1 MYAAIAE
8 IIIENEKDDYH
19 FENFTREVCEKHE
32 GIPPLCLHLQS
43 WDRGRDARATAP
55 GRGSHRNLI
64 CATLNK
70 DVNAKADADLL
81 RVTATSSPDRLI
93 YCSSQRLSEEKVDD
107 IVKII
112 KRHVPSGSVLVLGGI
127 QLANLAEKYPEIF
140 EKHYHAEV
148 HTLRSTILT
157 SSSEADAPTRG
168 LRLAL
173 ITFGS
178 DEATILRHE
187 ILHTSVLEFFR
198 DGEPHTVSDLT
209 TVFSTDLGLPRSMR
223 SDLMQRVVSLE
234 DKDGAI
240 RREGNSWIITEF
252 GRQQLLATPV
262 KAAANLLEGRQI
274 VRERLEA
281 LIGKKISDQQYEQ
294 IWSRLVD
301 FLSGLFYANG
311 LAVICAVEQFLSGR
325 RDTSSEDPNL
335 RSLLTEGIKRT
346 VAVIS
351 TTDLRESVAL
361 AILDMLTERSGAAF
375 EWFSKVAERFVILC
389 SLGLEG
395 TSADEIRQV
404 LRSHQVILD
413 SDIILSYLC
422 TGESDHRKSRDL
434 LGWWLQLG
442 GRLLVSPVVLE
453 EVAYH
458 AWISERDF
466 RETEYLLGKLQKHE
480 LGRYIKSAF
489 VRTYHGLE
497 KSPNRWQM
505 YIGQFRGNSKGDYS
519 KILSILR
526 QRLKVETL
534 PEAYDENLRGRINEY
549 LMTSARDVY
558 KEAEQLE
565 DVSYKVER
573 DGKLMA
579 SIAAARKVQERMGDR
594 NPIVLLSSSYLL
606 RRAENRFR
614 EEFGAERVLFSIG
627 ALSYLLSSLP
637 DVTLGADSL
646 RRALFEFGSSARLND
661 PERRALRVIR
671 ATEAYD
677 IPWAERQLLQTN
689 LTAAIRSEAE
699 KRGIREEQLRNTVGS
714 GAEPKTGAKLIADAL
729 REMAIKNK
737 TSDEL
742 TQAQHKINQLQA
754 QIIDLEETLKSAKQ
768 N

>member
-1 MYAAIAE
+1 MHAAIAE
-8 IIIENEKDDYH
+8 IIIENEKNDYR
-19 FENFTREVCEKHE
+19 FEGFTREICEKHE
-32 GIPPLCLHLQS
+32 GVPFVPTSQS
-43 WDRGRDARATAP
+43 WDRGRDARATPP
-55 GRGSHRNLI
+55 GKGSHRSLI

-93 YCSSQRLSEEKVDD
+93 YCSSQRLSEEKIDE
-107 IVKII
+107 IIKII

-127 QLANLAEKYPEIF
+127 QLANLAEKYPGIF
-140 EKHYHAEV
+140 EKHYHAEIN
-148 HTLRSTILT
+148 TLRSTILT
-157 SSSEADAPTRG
+157 SSSESNAPTRG

-173 ITFGS
+173 IAFGS
-178 DEATILRHE
+178 DEATALRHE
-187 ILHTSVLEFFR
+187 ILHSSVLEFFG
-198 DGEPHTVSDLT
+198 DGQPHTVSGLT
-209 TVFSTDLGLPRSMR
+209 SVFSTDLGLPRPMR
-223 SDLMQRVVSLE
+223 SDLMQRVVSAE
-234 DKDGAI
+234 DKSGTI
-240 RREGNSWIITEF
+240 RREGNSWVITEF
-252 GRQQLLATPV
+252 GRQQLLTAPA
-262 KAAANLLEGRQI
+262 KAAATLLEGREI

-294 IWSRLVD
+294 LWSGLVD
-301 FLSGLFYANG
+301 FLAGLLYANG
-311 LAVICAVEQFLSGR
+311 LAVIRAVEQFLSGR
-325 RDTSSEDPNL
+325 RDTSLEEPKL
-335 RSLLTEGIKRT
+335 RSLLTEGINRT

-351 TTDLRESVAL
+351 TPDLRESIGL
-361 AILDMLTERSGAAF
+361 AMLDMFTERSGAAF
-375 EWFSKVAERFVILC
+375 DWFSKVAERFVILC

-404 LRSHQVILD
+404 LKSHQLILD

-422 TGESDHRKSRDL
+422 EGETDHRKSRDL

-489 VRTYHGLE
+489 VRTYHLLE
-497 KSPNRWQM
+497 RSPNRWQV

-534 PEAYDENLRGRINEY
+534 PEAYDENLRSRINEY

-565 DVSYKVER
+565 DISYKAER

-579 SIAAARKVQERMGDR
+579 SIAAARTAQERIGNR

-606 RRAENRFR
+606 GRVENRFR
-614 EEFGAERVLFSIG
+614 DDFGEEKVLFSIG
-627 ALSYLLSSLP
+627 ALSFLLSNIP
-637 DVTLGADSL
+637 DVSLGADSL

-677 IPWAERQLLQTN
+677 IPWAERQLLEAN
-689 LTAAIRSEAE
+689 LSAAIRSEAE
-699 KRGIREEQLRNTVGS
+699 KRGIREEQFRSTLGS
-714 GAEPKTGAKLIADAL
+714 GSEPKTGAKLIADAL
-729 REMAIKNK
+729 REMAIKDK
-737 TSDEL
+737 TSDQL
-742 TQAQHKINQLQA
+742 TEAQQRIGQLESKIVE
-754 QIIDLEETLKSAKQ
+754 LEETLKSARQ

>member
-1 MYAAIAE
+1 
-8 IIIENEKDDYH
+8 
-19 FENFTREVCEKHE
+19 
-32 GIPPLCLHLQS
+32 
-43 WDRGRDARATAP
+43 
-55 GRGSHRNLI
+55 
-64 CATLNK
+64 
-70 DVNAKADADLL
+70 VNAKADADLL

-93 YCSSQRLSEEKVDD
+93 YCSSQKLSEEKIDE

-112 KRHVPSGSVLVLGGI
+112 RRHVPSGSVLVLGGI
-127 QLANLAEKYPEIF
+127 QLANLAEKYLDIF
-140 EKHYHAEV
+140 EKYYHAEI
-148 HTLRSTILT
+148 HALQSTILT
-157 SSSEADAPTRG
+157 SSSEAGVPTRG

-173 ITFGS
+173 IAFGS
-178 DEATILRHE
+178 DEATTLRHE
-187 ILHTSVLEFFR
+187 ILHNSVLEFFQ
-198 DGEPHTVSDLT
+198 DGQPHTTSEIT
-209 TVFSTDLGLPRSMR
+209 KVFSADLGLPRSMR
-223 SDLMQRVVSLE
+223 SDLMERVASVEEKS
-234 DKDGAI
+234 GTI
-240 RREGNSWIITEF
+240 RRERDSWVITEF
-252 GRQQLLATPV
+252 GRQQAQTAPV
-262 KAAANLLEGRQI
+262 RAAANLLGGRQI
-274 VRERLEA
+274 VREQLET
-281 LIGKKISDQQYEQ
+281 LIGKKISDPQYEQ
-294 IWSRLVD
+294 IWSGLVD
-301 FLSGLFYANG
+301 FIAGLFYANG
-311 LAVICAVEQFLSGR
+311 LAVIRAVEQFLSGR
-325 RDTSSEDPNL
+325 RDTSSEDDPNL
-335 RSLLTEGIKRT
+335 RTLLTESIKRT

-351 TTDLRESVAL
+351 TVDLRESVAL

-375 EWFSKVAERFVILC
+375 DWFSKVAERFVVLC
-389 SLGLEG
+389 SLGLED

-422 TGESDHRKSRDL
+422 QGEADHRKSRDL

-466 RETEYLLGKLQKHE
+466 RETEYLLGKLHRYE
-480 LGRYIKSAF
+480 LSRYIKSAF
-489 VRTYHGLE
+489 VRTYQVLE
-497 KSPNRWQM
+497 KSPSRWQM

-534 PEAYDENLRGRINEY
+534 PEAYDESLRSRITDY

-565 DVSYKVER
+565 DIRYKVER

-579 SIAAARKVQERMGDR
+579 SIAAARTAQERMGTR
-594 NPIVLLSSSYLL
+594 NPIVLLSSSHLL
-606 RRAENRFR
+606 RRAENHFR
-614 EEFGAERVLFSIG
+614 QEFGEERVLFSIG
-627 ALSYLLSSLP
+627 ALSYLLSSIP

-646 RRALFEFGSSARLND
+646 RRALFEFGRSARLND
-661 PERRALRVIR
+661 PERRALRIIR

-677 IPWAERQLLQTN
+677 IPWAERQQLQAN
-689 LTAAIRSEAE
+689 LSGAIRSEAE

-729 REMAIKNK
+729 REMAIKDK

-742 TQAQHKINQLQA
+742 TEAQQKISQLQTK
-754 QIIDLEETLKSAKQ
+754 IVEREETLKSAKQ